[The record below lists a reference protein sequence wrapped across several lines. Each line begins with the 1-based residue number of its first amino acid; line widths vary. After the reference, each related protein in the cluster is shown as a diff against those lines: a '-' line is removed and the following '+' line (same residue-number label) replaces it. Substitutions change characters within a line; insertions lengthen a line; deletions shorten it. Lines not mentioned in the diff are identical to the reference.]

1 LTAPA
6 ADPSFIFR
14 FAGVGL
20 GAHSIPLAA
29 YWAFPASVLLFL
41 GGATA
46 GWVWGPRIAVSS
58 PSRPAALRPTLLA
71 AAVLIA
77 LANIPVLF
85 SVQQQGSPRVFGPT
99 WLILAAILPM
109 VLGGRS
115 WSSNR
120 LLWAGGGL
128 FVAGALLSLVLSVS
142 VRVRSADFVEYATDR
157 IARDVPEQADVALC
171 GVRRTVVDPAPR
183 GAFAIHE
190 FVYDWAARDALRY
203 YTGHRAN
210 FRLAG
215 ELWQHPCPGGDEVD
229 RRFDFDRLIQDW
241 SRR

>member
-1 LTAPA
+1 
-6 ADPSFIFR
+6 
-14 FAGVGL
+14 
-20 GAHSIPLAA
+20 
-29 YWAFPASVLLFL
+29 
-41 GGATA
+41 
-46 GWVWGPRIAVSS
+46 
-58 PSRPAALRPTLLA
+58 LA